1 MFQGPETIFLEA
13 YPLSRPKRMASNIF
27 RPTEEGKE
35 VVPLMPIQIQRLNP
49 PGNIFGSPVTA
60 TLPLAHPNKPKDH
73 MFLCEG
79 GDPKSQPMPR
89 SIGNSHKP
97 GLGPSSPHNK
107 VLNLSGGKS
116 SISLYKESAAS
127 FVAKQNSRE
136 VGFQT

>member
-1 MFQGPETIFLEA
+1 
-13 YPLSRPKRMASNIF
+13 
-27 RPTEEGKE
+27 
-35 VVPLMPIQIQRLNP
+35 
-49 PGNIFGSPVTA
+49 
-60 TLPLAHPNKPKDH
+60 

-79 GDPKSQPMPR
+79 GDPKSALKTAMSTSCREELGEKGSPGEAGLIQQPMPR

-97 GLGPSSPHNK
+97 GLGPSSPHSK

-116 SISLYKESAAS
+116 SISLYKERAAS